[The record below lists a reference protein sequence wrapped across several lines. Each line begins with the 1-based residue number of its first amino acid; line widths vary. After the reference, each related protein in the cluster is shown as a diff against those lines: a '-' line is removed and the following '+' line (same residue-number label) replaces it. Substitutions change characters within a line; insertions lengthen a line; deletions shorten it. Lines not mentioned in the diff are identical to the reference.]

1 MTNVIYLAV
10 VYIVVTFQQLSWD
23 KLIFLDMKLKE
34 GFNFSNN
41 NNEVLD
47 MTFHINRCKDMET
60 VKA

>member
-47 MTFHINRCKDMET
+47 ISH
-60 VKA
+60 